1 MAPRIN
7 NSAETFCKK
16 CVKEVK
22 TFITCN
28 NCNSTYHFSCVLK
41 ICGIF
46 VDQDGSLVCCDD
58 ITSKLC
64 QAELEIQSLRSRL
77 INLNEVCFEN
87 SVSQIES
94 LTEVDETVGLN
105 NIRKTPLQNDEIKN
119 NMEYQYLNII
129 IESKDKLIEELQD
142 KIKILKNYNNVLEK
156 IGENQGNFSGENSP
170 SMVPSTRSPT
180 DSHKSVQKSLLP
192 SLVCGNVKNS
202 DVSVHSA
209 KQVNQE
215 MNKDSSEI
223 SVSLSED
230 RIKTK
235 NMKFGSSNESTS
247 TNKQGNTA
255 VKLRQMS
262 KNVVNQQI
270 QTNKP
275 VVNSKTSKNKNNKWS
290 IMGKATDSNIKA
302 IPKKVSLFVS
312 RINTQTT
319 SSDFISMVKQ
329 NFEEA
334 VCTQLQSKHPE
345 YYHSYKVS
353 INAENLEKA
362 KSCDIWPS
370 DAYVSMFFH
379 RKTTRKEQT

>member
-1 MAPRIN
+1 
-7 NSAETFCKK
+7 
-16 CVKEVK
+16 
-22 TFITCN
+22 
-28 NCNSTYHFSCVLK
+28 
-41 ICGIF
+41 
-46 VDQDGSLVCCDD
+46 
-58 ITSKLC
+58 
-64 QAELEIQSLRSRL
+64 
-77 INLNEVCFEN
+77 
-87 SVSQIES
+87 
-94 LTEVDETVGLN
+94 
-105 NIRKTPLQNDEIKN
+105 
-119 NMEYQYLNII
+119 
-129 IESKDKLIEELQD
+129 
-142 KIKILKNYNNVLEK
+142 
-156 IGENQGNFSGENSP
+156 
-170 SMVPSTRSPT
+170 MVPSTRSPT

-202 DVSVHSA
+202 DESVHSA

-262 KNVVNQQI
+262 KKVVNQQI

-319 SSDFISMVKQ
+319 SLDFISMVKQ

-334 VCTQLQSKHPE
+334 ENHTKGTNMTNNKTKDDTHTFQVLHLNIQGLSPHKSTGCHWGLQTHTAQ
-345 YYHSYKVS
+345 V
-353 INAENLEKA
+353 
-362 KSCDIWPS
+362 
-370 DAYVSMFFH
+370 VG
-379 RKTTRKEQT
+379 T